1 MPETGL
7 SNAIFS
13 KVQQRVLALLF
24 GHPDRSFYTS
34 EIIRSVGS
42 GTGAVERE
50 LARLEGSGLVATQR
64 IGNQKHYRAN
74 RDSPIFAELH
84 GIVLKTMGLTEPLRA
99 ALAPCSDRIKAA
111 FVYGSVAKGTD
122 TTDSDIDLMV
132 IGEDLTYADLYAG
145 LQNAESALHRRIDP
159 NFLSTKDWQETRTQ
173 KNSFLSQINAQ
184 PKIFILGSQ
193 DDLDT

>member
-1 MPETGL
+1 VPETGL

-24 GHPDRSFYTS
+24 GHPDRSFYAS
-34 EIIRSVGS
+34 EIIRNVGS

-50 LARLEGSGLVATQR
+50 LARLEGSGLVTTQR

-74 RDSPIFAELH
+74 RDSPIFTELQ
-84 GIVLKTMGLTEPLRA
+84 GIVRKTSGLAEPLRA
-99 ALAPCSDRIKAA
+99 ALAPFGDGIKVA

-122 TTDSDIDLMV
+122 TAASDIDLMV
-132 IGEDLTYADLYAG
+132 IGENLTYADLYTR
-145 LQNAESALHRRIDP
+145 LEDAERALHRKIDP
-159 NFLSTKDWQETRTQ
+159 NFLSTKDWRETRTQ
-173 KNSFLSQINAQ
+173 KNSFLSQISAQ

-193 DDLDT
+193 DDLEA